1 LSIFVRVRCCNGR
14 ESLRKVTK
22 NAMYELVHGQDF
34 HSVLPEQ
41 VRERD
46 HWGDPDVDGRIILR

>member
-1 LSIFVRVRCCNGR
+1 
-14 ESLRKVTK
+14 
-22 NAMYELVHGQDF
+22 MYELVHGQDF